1 MSDFGA
7 KKAELEA
14 QRAQVMDLAARRY
27 AAADRTDPFA
37 YRRAVTH
44 IKSGVAQFAVSDD
57 QGNLIPAYYDAQ
69 GYQEKRSYTKTNG
82 ELVEYAVPAWKNMI
96 RP

>member
-1 MSDFGA
+1 MTTFEDKA
-7 KKAELEA
+7 AELIA
-14 QRAQVMDLAARRY
+14 NRTQVMELAARRY

-44 IKSGVAQFAVSDD
+44 IKNGVAQFSTTDKD
-57 QGNLIPAYYDAQ
+57 GSLIACYYDAQ
-69 GYQEKRSYTKTNG
+69 GYQEKRSYTKSNG